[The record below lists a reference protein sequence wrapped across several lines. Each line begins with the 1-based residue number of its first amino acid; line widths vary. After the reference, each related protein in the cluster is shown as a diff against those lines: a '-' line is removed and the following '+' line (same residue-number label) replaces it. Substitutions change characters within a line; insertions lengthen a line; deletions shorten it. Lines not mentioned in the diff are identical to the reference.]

1 MSEKSLVLS
10 RATETSLRRKVQAGN
25 EKSKTGA
32 KERSM
37 LTVNIV

>member
-1 MSEKSLVLS
+1 MSEKSLVIS
-10 RATETSLRRKVQAGN
+10 RATEASLRRKVQAEN

-37 LTVNIV
+37 LTINIV